1 MKPYLNISHDYY
13 TIVRATLSCVIGP
26 VLTEIHK
33 SSFLGL
39 FFFFLSDLAVSELG
53 LSPQQ
58 PVELARRQQQ
68 QWQHTTREV
77 KSTTIGRASSTTRQ
91 TLLKKSKMS
100 SFMMLLI

>member
-13 TIVRATLSCVIGP
+13 TIVRATLSGVIGP

-33 SSFLGL
+33 SSSFGL
-39 FFFFLSDLAVSELG
+39 VFFLSDFAVAELG
-53 LSPQQ
+53 LSAQQ
-58 PVELARRQQQ
+58 PTQLARRQQQ

-91 TLLKKSKMS
+91 TVL
-100 SFMMLLI
+100 